1 MTSLPPEPP
10 DDRPSDATPPP
21 PPPAPAYGQASPGQA
36 SPGQPAYGQPA
47 YGSSPMP
54 VNGGGTPGGLL
65 DRFLAR
71 LVDSILVGIV
81 NFLVT
86 TVIIVGAVMGSSASS
101 FGGGASYA
109 AAAVAALLGTAI
121 SLGYFTYLESSRG
134 QTFGKM
140 LLKLRTVGPGGG
152 NPTMEQALRRNS
164 YLALGLLGLIP
175 VIGWIASLASVVAIV
190 AIAVTINGDPVN
202 RQGWHDHFAGETRVL
217 KIG

>member
-10 DDRPSDATPPP
+10 DDRPTDTTPPPPPPP
-21 PPPAPAYGQASPGQA
+21 PPPAPAYDQPAH
-36 SPGQPAYGQPA
+36 GQPAYDQPA

-140 LLKLRTVGPGGG
+140 LMKLRTVGPGGG

>member
-10 DDRPSDATPPP
+10 DDRPTDATPPPPP
-21 PPPAPAYGQASPGQA
+21 PPPAPAYGQ
-36 SPGQPAYGQPA
+36 PAYGQPA
-47 YGSSPMP
+47 YGSTPMP
-54 VNGGGTPGGLL
+54 VSGGGTPGGLL

-81 NFLVT
+81 NFVVT
-86 TVIIVGAVMGSSASS
+86 TVIIVGVVMGSSASGL
-101 FGGGASYA
+101 GGGASYG

-121 SLGYFTYLESSRG
+121 SLGYFSYLESSRG
-134 QTFGKM
+134 QTLGKM
-140 LLKLRTVGPGGG
+140 LMKLRTVGPGGG